1 MTREWRL
8 FRFALQFLTRI
19 PTPRQDALPSDW
31 LARSAKYFPVV
42 GALVGGLSAIVL
54 LGASEI
60 WRAGP
65 LPALLALAA
74 GLATTGALHEDG
86 LADTAD
92 GLGGGRS
99 PEQRLAI
106 MKDPRLGAYGALAL
120 GLALAGKA
128 AALTNLPA
136 PLAAAGLISA
146 HVGARTAAVW
156 IMSILPY
163 AAEPAVS
170 KVDAPL
176 RTLRPCEL
184 GLASAFA
191 LAPPLLLIAP
201 VEGIACMVGAAV
213 AAFLVSRACARRIGG
228 HTGDVL
234 GAVEQTYEL
243 VFLLVLSGLS
253 ASAYFPA

>member
-1 MTREWRL
+1 MTREWML
-8 FRFALQFLTRI
+8 FRIALQFLTRV

-42 GALVGGLSAIVL
+42 GALVGGLSAIIL

-60 WRAGP
+60 WRSGP
-65 LPALLALAA
+65 LPALLAMAA

-106 MKDPRLGAYGALAL
+106 MKDPRLGSYGALAL

-128 AALTNLPA
+128 SALTGLPA

-156 IMSILPY
+156 TMSILPY
-163 AAEPAVS
+163 AAEPTAS

-176 RTLRPCEL
+176 RGLRPWEL
-184 GLASAFA
+184 GLTLTFA
-191 LAPPLLLIAP
+191 LAPALLLMAP
-201 VEGIACMVGAAV
+201 VAGLTCVAGAAL
-213 AAFLVSRACARRIGG
+213 ASFLVSRACARRIGG

-253 ASAYFPA
+253 ASGHFPA